1 LVGSEDDEGPSSDC
15 KVRDRNIVDGYALF
29 GDYELSCLGT
39 IWDPKRR
46 ILDCDSPGMSR
57 VVKDAREGDVMFES
71 SSSESTILRDGST
84 AAQGELWKFFGEF

>member
-1 LVGSEDDEGPSSDC
+1 MMKVHRVIVRKEIQTLLMGTRSSGTHDM
-15 KVRDRNIVDGYALF
+15 NYLAWELF
-29 GDYELSCLGT
+29 GVQ
-39 IWDPKRR
+39 DPKRR
-46 ILDCDSPGMSR
+46 ILDVDSPGMSR